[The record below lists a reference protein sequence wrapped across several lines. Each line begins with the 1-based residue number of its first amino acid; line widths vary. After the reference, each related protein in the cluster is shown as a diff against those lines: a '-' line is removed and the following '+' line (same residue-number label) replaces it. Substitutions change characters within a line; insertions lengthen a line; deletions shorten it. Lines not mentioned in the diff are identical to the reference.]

1 MSNVIA
7 SLEKVLLPFAVKIG
21 KQPHVNAIKNGFIR
35 LMPLTL
41 AGAMFVLINNV
52 FLSFGEGSFFY
63 SMGIRLDASTIE
75 TLNGLKGIGGNVY
88 NGTLGIMSLMA
99 PFFIGMALAEERKV
113 DALAAGLLSVAAF
126 MTVTPYSVGEAY
138 AVGANWL
145 GGANIISGII
155 IGLVVAEMFTF
166 IVRRNWVIKLPDSV
180 PASVSRSFSA
190 LIPGFIILS
199 IMGIIAW
206 ALSNY
211 GSNFHQIIMDTIST
225 PLASLGSVVGW
236 AYVIFVPLLWF
247 FGIHGSLALTAL
259 DSGIMTPWAL
269 ENISI
274 YQQYGSVDAALEA
287 GKTFHIWAKPML
299 DSYIFLGG
307 SGATLGLIIAI
318 FLASRRADYRQVA
331 KLALPSGI
339 FQINE
344 PILFG
349 LPIIMNPVMFIPFIL
364 VQPILAAIT
373 LVAYYLGIIPPI
385 TNIAPWTIPVGMKM
399 FIHDVLALN
408 ENDDLSIDLFGLN
421 HMVFIKDVLV
431 NGTSRF
437 AELLDG
443 VASGQLKASTVKN
456 IFDLP
461 FSEGLIRSLN
471 MLPCSY
477 LLYYFKQK
485 EMLAIEMGEY
495 YKGGARAQVVQ
506 KVEKQLFDLYK
517 NPELNV
523 KPKELEQRGGAYYS
537 DAACEV
543 INAIYNDKQTEH
555 YVNIPH
561 HGHVENIPADWAVEM
576 TCILGRNGATPHPRI
591 TRFDEKVLG
600 LIHTIK
606 GFEVAASNAAL
617 SGNFNDVLLAL
628 NLSPLVHS
636 DRDAEVLAREL
647 ILAHEKWLPNFAA
660 CIEAL
665 KGKHH

>member
-63 SMGIRLDASTIE
+63 SLGIRLAASTIE

-199 IMGIIAW
+199 VMGIIAW
-206 ALSNY
+206 ALNTW
-211 GSNFHQIIMDTIST
+211 GTNFHQIIMDTIST

-247 FGIHGSLALTAL
+247 FGIHGALALTAL
-259 DSGIMTPWAL
+259 DNGIMTPWAL
-269 ENISI
+269 ENIAT
-274 YQQYGSVDAALEA
+274 YQQYGSVEAALAA

-299 DSYIFLGG
+299 DSFIFLGG
-307 SGATLGLIIAI
+307 SGATLGLILAI
-318 FLASRRADYRQVA
+318 FIWAKPMLDSFIFLGGSGATLGLILAIFIASRRADYRQVA

-349 LPIIMNPVMFIPFIL
+349 LPIIMNPVMFIPFVL

-373 LVAYYLGIIPPI
+373 LAAYYMGIIPPV
-385 TNIAPWTIPVGMKM
+385 TNIAPWTMPTGLGAFFNTNGSVA
-399 FIHDVLALN
+399 AL
-408 ENDDLSIDLFGLN
+408 LVALFNLGIATL
-421 HMVFIKDVLV
+421 IY
-431 NGTSRF
+431 
-437 AELLDG
+437 
-443 VASGQLKASTVKN
+443 
-456 IFDLP
+456 LP
-461 FSEGLIRSLN
+461 FVVVAN
-471 MLPCSY
+471 
-477 LLYYFKQK
+477 K
-485 EMLAIEMGEY
+485 
-495 YKGGARAQVVQ
+495 AQ
-506 KVEKQLFDLYK
+506 
-517 NPELNV
+517 
-523 KPKELEQRGGAYYS
+523 
-537 DAACEV
+537 
-543 INAIYNDKQTEH
+543 NAIDKEESEEDIA
-555 YVNIPH
+555 N
-561 HGHVENIPADWAVEM
+561 
-576 TCILGRNGATPHPRI
+576 
-591 TRFDEKVLG
+591 
-600 LIHTIK
+600 
-606 GFEVAASNAAL
+606 
-617 SGNFNDVLLAL
+617 
-628 NLSPLVHS
+628 
-636 DRDAEVLAREL
+636 
-647 ILAHEKWLPNFAA
+647 
-660 CIEAL
+660 AL
-665 KGKHH
+665 KF

>member
-63 SMGIRLDASTIE
+63 SLGIRLDASTIE

-199 IMGIIAW
+199 VMGIIAW
-206 ALSNY
+206 ALNTW
-211 GSNFHQIIMDTIST
+211 GTNFHQIIMDTIST

-247 FGIHGSLALTAL
+247 FGIHGALALTAL
-259 DSGIMTPWAL
+259 DNGIMTPWAL
-269 ENISI
+269 ENIAT
-274 YQQYGSVDAALEA
+274 YQQYGSVEAALAA

-299 DSYIFLGG
+299 DSFIFLGG
-307 SGATLGLIIAI
+307 SGATLGLILAI
-318 FLASRRADYRQVA
+318 FIWAKPMLDSFIFLGGSGATLGLILAIFIASRRADYRQVA

-349 LPIIMNPVMFIPFIL
+349 LPIIMNPVMFIPFVL

-373 LVAYYLGIIPPI
+373 LAAYYMGIIPPV
-385 TNIAPWTIPVGMKM
+385 TNIAPWTMPTGLGAFFNTNGSVA
-399 FIHDVLALN
+399 AL
-408 ENDDLSIDLFGLN
+408 LVALFNLGIATL
-421 HMVFIKDVLV
+421 IY
-431 NGTSRF
+431 
-437 AELLDG
+437 
-443 VASGQLKASTVKN
+443 
-456 IFDLP
+456 LP
-461 FSEGLIRSLN
+461 FVVVAN
-471 MLPCSY
+471 
-477 LLYYFKQK
+477 K
-485 EMLAIEMGEY
+485 
-495 YKGGARAQVVQ
+495 AQ
-506 KVEKQLFDLYK
+506 
-517 NPELNV
+517 
-523 KPKELEQRGGAYYS
+523 
-537 DAACEV
+537 
-543 INAIYNDKQTEH
+543 NAIDKEESEEDIA
-555 YVNIPH
+555 N
-561 HGHVENIPADWAVEM
+561 
-576 TCILGRNGATPHPRI
+576 
-591 TRFDEKVLG
+591 
-600 LIHTIK
+600 
-606 GFEVAASNAAL
+606 
-617 SGNFNDVLLAL
+617 
-628 NLSPLVHS
+628 
-636 DRDAEVLAREL
+636 
-647 ILAHEKWLPNFAA
+647 
-660 CIEAL
+660 AL
-665 KGKHH
+665 KF